1 MLFIVNYSI
10 RPENRNAA
18 MERFLKTGGTAPAG
32 IKMLGRWHAIVQ
44 LSGVAIIEAND
55 AELIQQWVLEWN
67 DLLCM
72 RIVPALVDEQAAPLM
87 IAALS
92 KQGVL
97 LSLIDLMRTVQLQ
110 NSQCVWIRLGRSH

>member
-1 MLFIVNYSI
+1 MLFIVNYGI

-32 IKMLGRWHAIVQ
+32 IKMLGRWHAIAQ

-72 RIVPALVDEQAAPLM
+72 QIVPALVDKQAAPLM

-92 KQGVL
+92 K
-97 LSLIDLMRTVQLQ
+97 
-110 NSQCVWIRLGRSH
+110 

>member
-10 RPENRNAA
+10 RTENRNAA

-32 IKMLGRWHAIVQ
+32 IKMLGRWHAIAQ

-72 RIVPALVDEQAAPLM
+72 QIVPALVDKQAAPLM

-92 KQGVL
+92 K
-97 LSLIDLMRTVQLQ
+97 
-110 NSQCVWIRLGRSH
+110 